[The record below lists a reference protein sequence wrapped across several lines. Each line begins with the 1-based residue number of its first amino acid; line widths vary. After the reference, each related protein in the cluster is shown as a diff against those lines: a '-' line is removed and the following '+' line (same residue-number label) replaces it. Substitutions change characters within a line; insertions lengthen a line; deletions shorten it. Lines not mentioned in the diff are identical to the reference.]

1 MPPFHHHIN
10 TETSDCSKHHH
21 SHHSFP
27 ITTTKEI
34 EASTTFINTTIT
46 LLSQQCLRRYCHPS
60 YAGRHHNHEPA
71 EGLVLLE
78 RYPANTCYVWL
89 AALLLTM
96 VAPGGG
102 DQPTTAHY
110 YTQPAVKVEHPHA
123 RLTTAVDVES
133 GLSSRVPKH
142 VIPQPH
148 ITRASFRWT
157 VLRLLVR
164 SLALPPVLLAML
176 WTLLDHFGAF
186 RLLPPSFL
194 EQFRQYPVAL
204 LAPVSCAALFSSAVS
219 VSVSVGVSPEL
230 IKVHGYPVEVHEV
243 ITDDGFIIEIH
254 RIPHG
259 RRHPT
264 ATHSHTY
271 RSHIPHALYR
281 PSLHVSQGYL
291 NAGRAQS
298 HLSNHVDEGVTRV
311 TNGSH
316 DAYRWS
322 RSRDP
327 KVVLLFPGVFSS
339 SADFVLNEPDQALGF
354 ILADGGYDVWLG
366 NYRGNFY
373 ARRHTHLT
381 TSDPE
386 FWDHTWNE
394 LARYDLPAML
404 RHVRAVSGAQRVS
417 YIGFSLGTS
426 VFFAMFSYHP
436 EISSWVPAKPPN
448 TSSSSLKHSSLIN
461 FSFTPRI
468 SAPFAALLPK
478 VRSMVALAPVAYIYH
493 MPVPLGL
500 ISPFA
505 GLIERVLER
514 ADLLELFPLM
524 PERSAP
530 LKAALCGPTSL
541 TQPLCILNIHFQ
553 NGFNQVYLD
562 KEYLPVLLAHYPAGA
577 GYKVF
582 MHLLQLHASRKF
594 RAYDYGPER
603 NYREYGQTSPPDF
616 SLAKVQVP
624 VALFWSENDAL
635 ASPLVRFG
643 KVSVGAGGVSDY
655 CLTLT
660 LKKPY
665 KVTLTASLPP
675 YLPSL
680 RIFGANIN
688 QPTFLSF
695 SPSQDVAQT
704 ASELPQVALNR
715 RINLDYN
722 HLDFMWA
729 EDAGERVYRP
739 ALAFLDAFY

>member
-1 MPPFHHHIN
+1 MQRN
-10 TETSDCSKHHH
+10 T
-21 SHHSFP
+21 
-27 ITTTKEI
+27 
-34 EASTTFINTTIT
+34 
-46 LLSQQCLRRYCHPS
+46 R
-60 YAGRHHNHEPA
+60 
-71 EGLVLLE
+71 
-78 RYPANTCYVWL
+78 CYVWL

-123 RLTTAVDVES
+123 RLTT
-133 GLSSRVPKH
+133 
-142 VIPQPH
+142 
-148 ITRASFRWT
+148 
-157 VLRLLVR
+157 
-164 SLALPPVLLAML
+164 
-176 WTLLDHFGAF
+176 
-186 RLLPPSFL
+186 
-194 EQFRQYPVAL
+194 
-204 LAPVSCAALFSSAVS
+204 
-219 VSVSVGVSPEL
+219 PEL

-316 DAYRWS
+316 DAYRW

-436 EISSWVPAKPPN
+436 EISSWV
-448 TSSSSLKHSSLIN
+448 
-461 FSFTPRI
+461 
-468 SAPFAALLPK
+468 
-478 VRSMVALAPVAYIYH
+478 RSMVALAPVAYIYH

-582 MHLLQLHASRKF
+582 MHLLQLHASHKF

-635 ASPLVRFG
+635 ASPL
-643 KVSVGAGGVSDY
+643 
-655 CLTLT
+655 
-660 LKKPY
+660 
-665 KVTLTASLPP
+665 
-675 YLPSL
+675 
-680 RIFGANIN
+680 
-688 QPTFLSF
+688 
-695 SPSQDVAQT
+695 DVAQT

>member
-1 MPPFHHHIN
+1 MKSLEHVN
-10 TETSDCSKHHH
+10 TETDQLTGMGEIYQCCFSWYNLLAAFSPH
-21 SHHSFP
+21 SSSRSVRP
-27 ITTTKEI
+27 CPQ
-34 EASTTFINTTIT
+34 EAVVQYT
-46 LLSQQCLRRYCHPS
+46 
-60 YAGRHHNHEPA
+60 
-71 EGLVLLE
+71 
-78 RYPANTCYVWL
+78 WL
-89 AALLLTM
+89 AALLLTV

-102 DQPTTAHY
+102 DQPTTAHHY
-110 YTQPAVKVEHPHA
+110 GQPAVKVEHPHA
-123 RLTTAVDVES
+123 RLTT
-133 GLSSRVPKH
+133 
-142 VIPQPH
+142 
-148 ITRASFRWT
+148 
-157 VLRLLVR
+157 
-164 SLALPPVLLAML
+164 
-176 WTLLDHFGAF
+176 
-186 RLLPPSFL
+186 
-194 EQFRQYPVAL
+194 
-204 LAPVSCAALFSSAVS
+204 
-219 VSVSVGVSPEL
+219 PEL
-230 IKVHGYPVEVHEV
+230 VKVHGYPVEVHEV

-264 ATHSHTY
+264 VTHSHVY
-271 RSHIPHALYR
+271 RSHEPHTLYR
-281 PSLHVSQGYL
+281 PSQGYF
-291 NAGRAQS
+291 NAGRATS
-298 HLSNHVDEGVTRV
+298 PLSNYVDDGGPRV
-311 TNGSH
+311 TNGSRGG
-316 DAYRWS
+316 YQW

-373 ARRHTHLT
+373 ARRHKHLT

-436 EISSWVPAKPPN
+436 EISSWV
-448 TSSSSLKHSSLIN
+448 
-461 FSFTPRI
+461 
-468 SAPFAALLPK
+468 
-478 VRSMVALAPVAYIYH
+478 RSMVALAPVAYIYH

-505 GLIERVLER
+505 GFIERVLER
-514 ADLLELFPLM
+514 ADLLELFPLV
-524 PERSAP
+524 PERDAP
-530 LKAALCGPTSL
+530 LNAVLCGPNSL

-562 KEYLPVLLAHYPAGA
+562 QEYLPVLLAHYSVCL
-577 GYKVF
+577 Y
-582 MHLLQLHASRKF
+582 KF
-594 RAYDYGPER
+594 RAYNYGPER
-603 NYREYGQTSPPDF
+603 NYREYGQASPPDF

-635 ASPLVRFG
+635 ASPL
-643 KVSVGAGGVSDY
+643 
-655 CLTLT
+655 
-660 LKKPY
+660 
-665 KVTLTASLPP
+665 
-675 YLPSL
+675 
-680 RIFGANIN
+680 
-688 QPTFLSF
+688 
-695 SPSQDVAQT
+695 DVAQT